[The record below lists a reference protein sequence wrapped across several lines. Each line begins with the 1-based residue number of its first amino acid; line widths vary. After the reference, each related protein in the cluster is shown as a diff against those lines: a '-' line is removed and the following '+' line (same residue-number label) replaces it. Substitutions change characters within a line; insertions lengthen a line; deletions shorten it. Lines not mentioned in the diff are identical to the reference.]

1 MAQTD
6 MAQEL
11 LVEPVADKEEQLSRL
26 VDHVVDEVRQRKA
39 RKQDRGP
46 ACDENDRGTLASSPR
61 TRLARRRQ
69 RRRRGANLLRFADMR
84 LVGIAGVP

>member
-1 MAQTD
+1 

-11 LVEPVADKEEQLSRL
+11 LVAPVADKEEQLSRL
-26 VDHVVDEVRQRKA
+26 ADHVIEEVRQRKG

-46 ACDENDRGTLASSPR
+46 ACDERNDRGTLASLPR

-69 RRRRGANLLRFADMR
+69 RRRQGTKLLRFAACA
-84 LVGIAGVP
+84 LWE